1 MLPIP
6 INNIPTF
13 LSKKKSNQLTW
24 RKIFKKTKTK
34 TKKKIK
40 IKLAQADESKEMGD
54 QFTVKAAGRGRQQC
68 GAAGHRVKLPGRVTD
83 LDRPFL

>member
-1 MLPIP
+1 
-6 INNIPTF
+6 
-13 LSKKKSNQLTW
+13 
-24 RKIFKKTKTK
+24 
-34 TKKKIK
+34 
-40 IKLAQADESKEMGD
+40 MGD